1 MDLIDVDIPVCWD
14 TPPAEILRTIEIAER
29 LHGKMQ
35 SDEPQKRI
43 PLLVNSNYY
52 IAYHALQHA
61 RALCVDRGL
70 GSELS
75 FCEWGSGLGVV
86 TCIAS
91 QLGYQASGIEIEP
104 SLCRFART
112 LASEANVTA
121 EFIQSSYRELP
132 ERCDEETLNQP
143 YPMGPR
149 TSDVVYAY
157 PWPAEEAYITT
168 LFAQS
173 PMSQALLV
181 TYHGGTTLRVRERV
195 LQ

>member
-14 TPPAEILRTIEIAER
+14 TPPPEILRTIEIAER
-29 LHGKMQ
+29 LHGQMK
-35 SDEPQKRI
+35 SDEDQKRI

-52 IAYHALQHA
+52 IAYHALKYA
-61 RALCVDRGL
+61 RDMCVDRGL
-70 GSELS
+70 GGDLS

-112 LASEANVTA
+112 LANEANVTA
-121 EFIQSSYRELP
+121 KFIQSSYRELP

-143 YPMGPR
+143 YPIGPR

-157 PWPAEEAYITT
+157 PWPAEEAYILT
-168 LFAQS
+168 LFARS
-173 PMSQALLV
+173 PASKSLLV
-181 TYHGGTTLRVRERV
+181 TYHGGTILRVRERV